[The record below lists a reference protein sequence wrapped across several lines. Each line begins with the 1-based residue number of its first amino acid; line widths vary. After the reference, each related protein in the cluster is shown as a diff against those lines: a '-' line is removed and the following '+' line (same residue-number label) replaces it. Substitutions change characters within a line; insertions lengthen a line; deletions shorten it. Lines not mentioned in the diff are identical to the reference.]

1 MFGQGGNEIVHRQP
15 TAGAIKPQ
23 RGQDQAQVVP
33 GAAHPNNYSK
43 TLTYNVSDGSK
54 LLNIGSICVDKNAC
68 LSKIVPLAQSHLNT
82 ELKRLGA
89 EFDES
94 AETGSARD
102 LDNYQDFLFV
112 PEGLQIIYDPYQVAP
127 YTYGTVYITIPWNEL
142 GSVLKS
148 EYLK

>member
-1 MFGQGGNEIVHRQP
+1 M
-15 TAGAIKPQ
+15 A
-23 RGQDQAQVVP
+23 
-33 GAAHPNNYSK
+33 
-43 TLTYNVSDGSK
+43 DGSK
-54 LLNIGSICVDKNAC
+54 LPIIGSICADKNAC
-68 LSKIVPLAQSHLNT
+68 LSKIVPLAQSHLKT

-94 AETGSARD
+94 AESGSARD

-127 YTYGTVYITIPWNEL
+127 YVYGAVYITIPWNEL
-142 GSVLKS
+142 GAILKS